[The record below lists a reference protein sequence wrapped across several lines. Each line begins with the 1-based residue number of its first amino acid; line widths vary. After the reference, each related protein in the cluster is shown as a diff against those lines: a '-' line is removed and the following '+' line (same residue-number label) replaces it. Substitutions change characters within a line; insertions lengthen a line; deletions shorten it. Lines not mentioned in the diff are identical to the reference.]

1 MEAGPSHALMEI
13 SQLLTQTADDFHK
26 MAKKTKLSD
35 SGSTSTAATTTDSDD
50 TGGLVFVGTYLCD
63 YYLLFMDKQYLI
75 GVFSVPFS
83 IFPCAD
89 VILARA
95 DRIQKSLKSK
105 TVAQK
110 DSDTADIVLVSINVC
125 VKE

>member
-1 MEAGPSHALMEI
+1 MEAAAGPSRALMEI

-35 SGSTSTAATTTDSDD
+35 SGSTSATATTTESDD
-50 TGGLVFVGTYLCD
+50 TGGLVFVVAYLC
-63 YYLLFMDKQYLI
+63 DKQYLI
-75 GVFSVPFS
+75 GVLVYHFL
-83 IFPCAD
+83 IFPFILCAE

-95 DRIQKSLKSK
+95 NRIQKSLKSK

-110 DSDTADIVLVSINVC
+110 DSDTADIVLVSVL
-125 VKE
+125 

>member
-1 MEAGPSHALMEI
+1 MEAAAGPSRALMEI

-35 SGSTSTAATTTDSDD
+35 SGSISATATTTESDD
-50 TGGLVFVGTYLCD
+50 TGGLVFVVAYLC
-63 YYLLFMDKQYLI
+63 DKQYLI
-75 GVFSVPFS
+75 GVLVYHFVIFSAIRLS
-83 IFPCAD
+83 YAE

-95 DRIQKSLKSK
+95 NRIQKSLKSK

-110 DSDTADIVLVSINVC
+110 DSDTADIVLVSVL
-125 VKE
+125 